1 MKPQILLLGM
11 FHLDRP
17 TNGDLI
23 RPAIFDVA
31 SEKRQ
36 REIQEVVNRLNAFRP
51 TGVALET
58 SPERISD
65 LQHTYETYQSESD
78 LIENERQQIGFRL
91 ARMAGVAD
99 LHGIDWN
106 EIVPGVP
113 DLGIVRS
120 HHPEAFE
127 TIVAAEMKR
136 TEQLEHAMEQSSFS
150 EWLDRLHA
158 EETIAASAR
167 IYDQIERLESGRIWV
182 ECYWRVRNQE
192 IANRLL
198 HLAQA
203 NERIVCLYGAAHLPL
218 LRQYLNESN
227 QVEVMTWND
236 WNNEKE
242 CM

>member
-23 RPAIFDVA
+23 RPSIFDVR
-31 SEKRQ
+31 SESRQ
-36 REIQEVVNRLNAFRP
+36 REIQEVVARLNRFQP
-51 TGVALET
+51 TCIALET
-58 SPERISD
+58 SPERTSD
-65 LQHTYETYQSESD
+65 LQHTYDTYQHESD
-78 LIENERQQIGFRL
+78 LTENERQQIGFRL
-91 ARMAGVAD
+91 ARMAGVAN
-99 LHGIDWN
+99 LHGVDWN

-113 DLGIVRS
+113 DLEIVRS

-127 TIVAAEMKR
+127 TIVAAEMNR
-136 TEQLEHAMEQSSFS
+136 TQQLEHAMEQLSFS

-167 IYDQIERLESGRIWV
+167 IYDQIEQLENGRIWI
-182 ECYWRVRNQE
+182 ECYWHARNQM
-192 IANRLL
+192 IADRLL
-198 HLAQA
+198 QLAQTT
-203 NERIVCLYGAAHLPL
+203 ERIVCLYGAAHLPL

-227 QVEVMTWND
+227 QVEEMTWND
-236 WNNEKE
+236 WNKYKE

>member
-1 MKPQILLLGM
+1 
-11 FHLDRP
+11 
-17 TNGDLI
+17 
-23 RPAIFDVA
+23 
-31 SEKRQ
+31 
-36 REIQEVVNRLNAFRP
+36 
-51 TGVALET
+51 
-58 SPERISD
+58 
-65 LQHTYETYQSESD
+65 
-78 LIENERQQIGFRL
+78 
-91 ARMAGVAD
+91 MAGVAA
-99 LHGIDWN
+99 LHGVDWN

-120 HHPEAFE
+120 HHPKAFE
-127 TIVAAEMKR
+127 TIVAAEMNR
-136 TEQLEHAMEQSSFS
+136 TEQLEPAMEQLSFS

-158 EETIAASAR
+158 EETIAASAI

-182 ECYWRVRNQE
+182 ERYWRVRNQK

-218 LRQYLNESN
+218 LRQYLNDSN

-236 WNNEKE
+236 WNNKKE

>member
-17 TNGDLI
+17 ANGDLI
-23 RPAIFDVA
+23 RPVIFDVA
-31 SEKRQ
+31 SERRQ
-36 REIQEVVNRLNAFRP
+36 QEVKEVVVRLNRFQP
-51 TGVALET
+51 TCIALET
-58 SPERISD
+58 SPERMSD
-65 LQHTYETYQSESD
+65 LQHTYDTYQHESD
-78 LIENERQQIGFRL
+78 LTANERQQIGFRL
-91 ARMAGVAD
+91 ARMAGLAQ

-127 TIVAAEMKR
+127 TIVTAEMER
-136 TEQLEHAMEQSSFS
+136 TEQLENAMEQLSFS

-158 EETIAASAR
+158 EETIAASAKV
-167 IYDQIERLESGRIWV
+167 YDQIEQLENGRIWI
-182 ECYWRVRNQE
+182 ECYWHARNQK
-192 IANRLL
+192 IADRLL
-198 HLAQA
+198 QLAQTT
-203 NERIVCLYGAAHLPL
+203 ERIVCLYGAAHLPL

-227 QVEVMTWND
+227 QVVVMTWSD
-236 WNNEKE
+236 WNNDKE

>member
-1 MKPQILLLGM
+1 MKSQILLLGM

-17 TNGDLI
+17 ANGDLI
-23 RPAIFDVA
+23 RPVIFDVA
-31 SEKRQ
+31 SARRQ
-36 REIQEVVNRLNAFRP
+36 REIQEVVARLNAFRP

-58 SPERISD
+58 APERMSD
-65 LQHTYETYQSESD
+65 VQHTYENYQSESD
-78 LIENERQQIGFRL
+78 LTDNERQQIGFRL
-91 ARMAGVAD
+91 ARMAGLAH
-99 LHGIDWN
+99 LHGVDWN
-106 EIVPGVP
+106 ETVPGVP

-136 TEQLEHAMEQSSFS
+136 IEQLEHAMEQLPFS
-150 EWLDRLHA
+150 EWLDQLHT

-182 ECYWRVRNQE
+182 QRYWHVRNQK

-198 HLAQA
+198 QLAQA

-218 LRQYLNESN
+218 LQQYLNDSK

-236 WNNEKE
+236 WNN
-242 CM
+242 

>member
-11 FHLDRP
+11 FHLDQP
-17 TNGDLI
+17 ANGDLI
-23 RPAIFDVA
+23 RPVIFDVA
-31 SEKRQ
+31 SERRQ
-36 REIQEVVNRLNAFRP
+36 QEVKEVVVRLNRFQP
-51 TGVALET
+51 TCIALET

-65 LQHTYETYQSESD
+65 LQHTYDTYQHESD
-78 LIENERQQIGFRL
+78 LTENERQQIGFRL
-91 ARMAGVAD
+91 ARMAGLAQ

-127 TIVAAEMKR
+127 TIVTAEMKR
-136 TEQLEHAMEQSSFS
+136 TEQLENAMEQLSFS

-158 EETIAASAR
+158 EETIAASAKV
-167 IYDQIERLESGRIWV
+167 YDQIEQLENGRIWI
-182 ECYWRVRNQE
+182 ECYWHARNQK
-192 IANRLL
+192 IADRLL
-198 HLAQA
+198 QLAQTT
-203 NERIVCLYGAAHLPL
+203 ERIVCLYGAAHLPL

-227 QVEVMTWND
+227 QVVVMTWND
-236 WNNEKE
+236 WNKYKE